1 MYKLR
6 EARLREFYTIDM
18 DNTTTKFGLSKTP
31 NTRSHG
37 DSLVDQSFES
47 FKTKEIRDSESP
59 TRYVPN
65 DLYPLHLSINFNLF
79 AETPNLV

>member
-6 EARLREFYTIDM
+6 EQRLKDFYASNDSSPPYFLM
-18 DNTTTKFGLSKTP
+18 DNASATFGLKKSTV
-31 NTRSHG
+31 TGSHG

-59 TRYVPN
+59 TR
-65 DLYPLHLSINFNLF
+65 
-79 AETPNLV
+79 